1 MDVNDR
7 LKVFRLSR
15 CLLVCVEGA
24 EEIGRGPRMHPDL
37 ARLVVLQAHDTE
49 VKRLRDQMAALVKQ
63 VAALETKAKA
73 TVGQRA
79 LVMEL
84 IAKEE
89 ALRRREESEI
99 ADLRQKL
106 ERTKKKLDMT
116 TTTAQLTA
124 LEHEAAFAKS
134 EISRI
139 EDAELES
146 MERGEALEAQKT
158 LADAAVT
165 EAAATFEREKK
176 RAIETIAGDKVALA
190 EVEQKRAVLRAEIV
204 ESGTGDS
211 SLATYDRI
219 AHGKGTAV
227 SEALNQKCTACQM
240 MVRPQRWNDLR
251 DNSAGSI
258 ASETLMM
265 CENCGRMLY
274 YDPARDSPGRKVME
288 VESIAAQI
296 VRSL

>member
-1 MDVNDR
+1 
-7 LKVFRLSR
+7 
-15 CLLVCVEGA
+15 
-24 EEIGRGPRMHPDL
+24 MHPDL
-37 ARLVVLQAHDTE
+37 AKLVVLQAYDNET
-49 VKRLRDQMAALVKQ
+49 KRLRDEVATLTKEI
-63 VAALETKAKA
+63 AALETKAKA

-79 LVMEL
+79 VVLGL
-84 IAKEE
+84 IAEEE
-89 ALRRREESEI
+89 ARQRREESEI

-124 LEHEAAFAKS
+124 LEHEAAFARS

-146 MERGEALEAQKT
+146 MQRSEDLEAQRK
-158 LADAAVT
+158 LADAAVAD
-165 EAAATFEREKK
+165 AAKALELEKPRVEERIAHHQTAVAELEGK
-176 RAIETIAGDKVALA
+176 RATLRSEIA
-190 EVEQKRAVLRAEIV
+190 
-204 ESGTGDS
+204 ESPTGEN

-219 AHGKGTAV
+219 ARSKGTAV
-227 SEALNQKCTACQM
+227 AEALNQKCMACQM

-251 DNSAGSI
+251 DNSEGSV
-258 ASETLMM
+258 ASETLMT

-274 YDPARDSPGRKVME
+274 YDPARDSPNRKIVE

>member
-1 MDVNDR
+1 
-7 LKVFRLSR
+7 
-15 CLLVCVEGA
+15 
-24 EEIGRGPRMHPDL
+24 MHPDL
-37 ARLVVLQAHDTE
+37 AKLVALQAHDVE
-49 VKRLRDQMAALVKQ
+49 AKRLRDQMAALAKQ
-63 VAALETKAKA
+63 VAALETRAKA

-79 LVMEL
+79 VVVDL

-89 ALRRREESEI
+89 ALRRKEESEI
-99 ADLRQKL
+99 ADLKQKL

-116 TTTAQLTA
+116 TTTHQLEA
-124 LEHEAAFAKS
+124 LEHEAAFARS

-146 MERGEALEAQKT
+146 MERGEALDAQKA

-165 EAAATFEREKK
+165 DATATLERERARATETSAADHSALLEIERK
-176 RAIETIAGDKVALA
+176 RAAL
-190 EVEQKRAVLRAEIV
+190 RSEIILSAIG
-204 ESGTGDS
+204 EA
-211 SLATYDRI
+211 SLANYDRI
-219 AHGKGTAV
+219 ARGKGTAV

-251 DNSAGSI
+251 DNSADSE
-258 ASETLMM
+258 ASQTIMY

-274 YDPARDSPGRKVME
+274 YDPARDSPDRKIVP
-288 VESIAAQI
+288 VESIAASI